1 MKEKDKNND
10 RLVMVKITP
19 KIEEEKLLL
28 VPKGVEINQ
37 DILEKSWFFDDEWS
51 EEPIH
56 HPSSRIEFSEVDKE
70 LWVKNKHPILEKD
83 GDITFDY

>member
-1 MKEKDKNND
+1 MKNTD
-10 RLVMVKITP
+10 RVYRVKVTP
-19 KIEEEKLLL
+19 DVEHNYLLR
-28 VPKGVEINQ
+28 VPEGVEINQ

-51 EEPIH
+51 EDPIH

-70 LWVKNKHPILEKD
+70 LWVEHEHPLLEND

>member
-1 MKEKDKNND
+1 MKNTD
-10 RLVMVKITP
+10 RVYRVKVTP
-19 KIEEEKLLL
+19 DVEHNYLLR
-28 VPKGVEINQ
+28 VPEGVEINQ

-70 LWVKNKHPILEKD
+70 LWVENEHPLLDED
-83 GDITFDY
+83 GTITFDSKTL